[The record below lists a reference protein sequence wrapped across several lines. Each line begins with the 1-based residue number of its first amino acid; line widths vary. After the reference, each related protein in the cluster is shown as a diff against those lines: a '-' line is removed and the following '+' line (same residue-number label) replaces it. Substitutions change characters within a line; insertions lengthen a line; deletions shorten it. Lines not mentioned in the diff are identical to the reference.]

1 MHVPNSPTASGLAG
15 RFHRYVHFTTVLRPT
30 EANEEEMVNTVEEQ
44 IDDVLEDDI
53 VDKGYVG

>member
-1 MHVPNSPTASGLAG
+1 M
-15 RFHRYVHFTTVLRPT
+15 HFTTVLRPT